1 MNDASKTQ
9 SEAQLEESLI
19 VRLGGLGYERVRIP
33 DEPAL
38 LKNLKTQLEKFN
50 KTRFSAAE
58 FDRIVNHLDA
68 GNVFDRAH
76 RLRDWYNL
84 SRDDG
89 TSSYIRFMNTE
100 HWCRNEYQVTNQVTM
115 EGRYTNRY
123 DVTLLI
129 NGLPLVQI
137 ELKRRGLELKEA
149 FNQINRYQRH
159 SFWANTALFQY
170 VQLFVISNGVN
181 TKYYANNR
189 KQHFKQTFFWADEK
203 NDLITQLDQ
212 FAIAFLEK
220 CHVSK
225 MIAKYTVLHESDKI
239 LMVLRPY
246 QYYAV
251 EKIVDKVMN
260 SGDNGYIW
268 HTTGSGK
275 TLTSFKA
282 AQVIMDLPKVDKV
295 IFVVDRADL
304 DYQTTQEFNHF
315 SDGSVD
321 GTDNT
326 AALVKQF
333 ENPDVKLTVT
343 TIQKLNTAISP
354 GRYQKAMAAIA
365 DKRVVFIFDECHRS
379 QFGETHGRIVD
390 FFPNHQMFGF
400 TGTPI
405 FKDNAASNSK
415 GKRTTK
421 DLFGEQLHT
430 YVITDAIR
438 DQNVLKFAVE
448 YWGKLDLVGNIGGE
462 EKVTSLDLKEWW
474 ENEHRINENIDWIIE
489 NHRKK
494 TQDNLFSAMMCVGS
508 VDMLLKYYD
517 AFKAKKEAGEH
528 NLRIASIFTYAAN
541 ENDDDANGM
550 LDDVQVDLGSPES
563 VCPHTREKLD
573 EIIADYNAMY
583 QTKFSTDSKQ
593 FYTYYKDLS
602 KRMKDREKE
611 NFKDENRLD
620 ILLVVNMF
628 LTGFDAKK
636 LNTLYVDKG
645 LRYHG
650 LIQAYSRTNRIL
662 NERKSQ
668 GNIVVFRN
676 LKPQTD
682 EAITLFSNK
691 NAVEDIII
699 EPYPVHVEKFNA
711 AAEILI
717 SITATPDDVNNLPSE
732 DEQLQFIKAFRA
744 LMRIRNVLMTFSE
757 FSYNDLKMNAQ
768 RFEDFKSKYLDLYED
783 TKTEVEGEKESIIDD
798 VDFELE
804 LIQRDEINVAYILAL
819 LAKLVDEDEDFK
831 LMSDSEKADT
841 MESVLKIIE
850 GEVQLRSKRE
860 LIEKFIRE
868 QMPNVKSGDAVK
880 TSFDIFWREEQIA
893 AMDNLCKEEGLFED
907 QVQKVISDLNFT
919 GQKPLRESIV
929 GTMKTKP
936 KILDRKTVVERVTDK
951 ILKLVRTFEDNIG
964 D

>member
-1 MNDASKTQ
+1 MNIQ
-9 SEAQLEESLI
+9 SETQLEESLI
-19 VRLGGLGYERVRIP
+19 KRLGGLGYSRVTIP
-33 DEPAL
+33 DEAAL
-38 LKNLKTQLEKFN
+38 LSNLKSQLEKFN
-50 KTRFSAAE
+50 KTKFSAAE
-58 FDRIVNHLDA
+58 FGRIINHLDQ
-68 GNVFDRAH
+68 GNVFDRAKT
-76 RLRDWYNL
+76 LRDWFSL

-89 TSSYIRFMNTE
+89 TSDYIRFMNVE
-100 HWCRNEYQVTNQVTM
+100 HWCQNEYQVTNQVTM
-115 EGRYTNRY
+115 EGRYKNRY
-123 DVTLLI
+123 DVTLLV

-170 VQLFVISNGVN
+170 VQIFVISNGVN
-181 TKYYANNR
+181 TKYYANN
-189 KQHFKQTFFWADEK
+189 KSQSFKQTFYWADEK
-203 NDLITQLDQ
+203 NDLITNLDQ
-212 FAIAFLEK
+212 FADAFLEK

-225 MIAKYTVLHESDKI
+225 MIAKYTVLHESDQI

-251 EKIVDKVMN
+251 EKIVDKVIN
-260 SGDNGYIW
+260 SNDNGYIW

-282 AQVIMDLPKVDKV
+282 SQIVMDLPKVDKV

-304 DYQTTQEFNHF
+304 DYQTTKEFNHF

-343 TIQKLNTAISP
+343 TIQKLNNAISP
-354 GRYQKAMAAIA
+354 GRYQAAMEAMA

-379 QFGETHGRIVD
+379 QFGETHGKIVK

-405 FKDNAASNSK
+405 FKENAGRNK
-415 GKRTTK
+415 MGKRTTK
-421 DLFGEQLHT
+421 DLFGEKLHT

-448 YWGKLDLVGNIGGE
+448 YWGRLELKGSIGGE
-462 EKVTSLDLKEWW
+462 EKVTSLDLKEFW
-474 ENEHRINENIDWIIE
+474 EDEDRINKNIDWIIE

-494 TQDNLFSAMMCVGS
+494 THDKAFSAMMCVGS
-508 VDMLLKYYD
+508 VDMLIKYYD
-517 AFKAKKEAGEH
+517 AFKAKKLAGEH
-528 NLRIASIFTYAAN
+528 DLRVASIFTYAAN
-541 ENDDDANGM
+541 ENDDDANGE
-550 LDDVQVDLGSPES
+550 LDDVSTELGAPNS
-563 VCPHTREKLD
+563 VSKHTREKLD

-593 FYTYYKDLS
+593 FYAYYKNLS
-602 KRMKDREKE
+602 QRMKDREKKSF
-611 NFKDENRLD
+611 NDGDRLD

-636 LNTLYVDKG
+636 VNTLYVDKG

-650 LIQAYSRTNRIL
+650 LIQAYSRTNRII
-662 NERKSQ
+662 NEKKSQ

-676 LKPQTD
+676 LKPETD

-691 NAVEDIII
+691 DAIEDIII
-699 EPYPVHVEKFNA
+699 PPYRVYVDQFNA
-711 AAEILI
+711 AVDALIEIVP
-717 SITATPDDVNNLPSE
+717 TPDDVNRLPSE
-732 DEQLQFIKAFRA
+732 TEQLAFITAFRA
-744 LMRIRNVLMTFSE
+744 LMRVRNVLLTYSE
-757 FSYNDLKMNAQ
+757 FTYDDVKMSAQ

-783 TKTEVEGEKESIIDD
+783 TKADVDGEKESIIDD
-798 VDFELE
+798 IDFELE
-804 LIQRDEINVAYILAL
+804 LIQRDEINVAYILEL
-819 LAKLVDEDEDFK
+819 LAKMVNEDEDYQA
-831 LMSDSEKADT
+831 MSDEDKSKT
-841 MESVLKIIE
+841 MTGVLKMLE

-860 LIEKFIRE
+860 LIEKFIHE
-868 QMPNVKSGDAVK
+868 QMPLISDGEAVKSR
-880 TSFDIFWREEQIA
+880 FDEFWRAEQVAALGELCEEEA
-893 AMDNLCKEEGLFED
+893 LYDD
-907 QVQKVISDLNFT
+907 QVQKIIADLNFT
-919 GQKPLRESIV
+919 GRKPLREAIV
-929 GTMKTKP
+929 GTMKQKP
-936 KILDRKTVVERVTDK
+936 KLLQRATIIERVTDK
-951 ILKLVRTFEDNIG
+951 ILKFVKTFEDGIG
-964 D
+964 GE